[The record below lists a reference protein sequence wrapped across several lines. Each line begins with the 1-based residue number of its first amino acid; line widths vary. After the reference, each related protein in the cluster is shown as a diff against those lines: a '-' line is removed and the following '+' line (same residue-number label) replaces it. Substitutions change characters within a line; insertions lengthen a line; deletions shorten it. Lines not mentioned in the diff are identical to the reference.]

1 MNRFDTV
8 SNRFWYD
15 PARFASFMNAN
26 LYAGKDIIQPDDLVP
41 VDRRYDHYTRD
52 VIMKWTTDK
61 QEMYLAIENQLVE
74 DLTMPYRNAMYDMKS
89 YESQI
94 RRLKRNHRE
103 TRDLEDPLETI
114 SRIKKEDRL
123 IPCITFVIY
132 YGQEEWKHHKSLK
145 DMFGYKQINDANM
158 LENRMNLVQICK
170 DDPRRYKNRDIQM
183 CIDIAQLMFQKD
195 LETIKKR
202 YRQKI
207 DKEVVMMIC
216 ALTGSRRL
224 ELIIS
229 KEEGDEID
237 MCKAIEEWEEEI
249 SKQARNEGRLESEKH
264 GEKRSEKRGEKRG
277 RKLGREEG
285 KKDQILQFI
294 QEMLEKGYTDE
305 MILGFKS
312 VTKQLLK
319 QAKLGFVKKSV

>member
-15 PARFASFMNAN
+15 PVCFASFMNAN
-26 LYAGKDIIQPDDLVP
+26 PYAGKDIIQSDDLVP

-158 LENRMNLVQICK
+158 LESRMNLVQICK
-170 DDPRRYKNRDIQM
+170 DDPRRYRNRDI
-183 CIDIAQLMFQKD
+183 
-195 LETIKKR
+195 
-202 YRQKI
+202 
-207 DKEVVMMIC
+207 
-216 ALTGSRRL
+216 
-224 ELIIS
+224 
-229 KEEGDEID
+229 
-237 MCKAIEEWEEEI
+237 
-249 SKQARNEGRLESEKH
+249 
-264 GEKRSEKRGEKRG
+264 
-277 RKLGREEG
+277 
-285 KKDQILQFI
+285 
-294 QEMLEKGYTDE
+294 
-305 MILGFKS
+305 
-312 VTKQLLK
+312 
-319 QAKLGFVKKSV
+319 

>member
-94 RRLKRNHRE
+94 RRLKRNRRE

-114 SRIKKEDRL
+114 SRIMKEDRL

-132 YGQEEWKHHKSLK
+132 YGQKEWKHHKSLK

-158 LENRMNLVQICK
+158 LESRMNLVQICK

-237 MCKAIEEWEEEI
+237 MCKTIEEWEEEV
-249 SKQARNEGRLESEKH
+249 SKQARNEGRLK
-264 GEKRSEKRGEKRG
+264 GE
-277 RKLGREEG
+277 RK
-285 KKDQILQFI
+285 QILQFI

-319 QAKLGFVKKSV
+319 QAKLSQ

>member
-15 PARFASFMNAN
+15 PVRFASLMNAN

-52 VIMKWTTDK
+52 AIMKWTTDK

-103 TRDLEDPLETI
+103 TWDLEDPLETI

-132 YGQEEWKHHKSLK
+132 YGQEKWKHHKSLK

-158 LENRMNLVQICK
+158 LESRMNLVQICK
-170 DDPRRYKNRDIQM
+170 DDPRRYRNRDIQM

-249 SKQARNEGRLESEKH
+249 SKQARNEGRLK
-264 GEKRSEKRGEKRG
+264 GE
-277 RKLGREEG
+277 RK
-285 KKDQILQFI
+285 QILQFI

-319 QAKLGFVKKSV
+319 QAKLSH

>member
-1 MNRFDTV
+1 MNTVILNKQFNDNRFILCYRTLEDKDGILPMNRFDTV

-41 VDRRYDHYTRD
+41 VDRRYDHCTRD

-132 YGQEEWKHHKSLK
+132 YGQKEWKHHKSLK

-158 LENRMNLVQICK
+158 LESRMNLVQICK

-216 ALTGSRRL
+216 ALTRSRRL

-229 KEEGDEID
+229 K
-237 MCKAIEEWEEEI
+237 
-249 SKQARNEGRLESEKH
+249 
-264 GEKRSEKRGEKRG
+264 
-277 RKLGREEG
+277 EEG

-319 QAKLGFVKKSV
+319 QAKLSH

>member
-52 VIMKWTTDK
+52 VIMEWTTDK

-123 IPCITFVIY
+123 IPRITFVIY

-158 LENRMNLVQICK
+158 LESRMNLVQICK
-170 DDPRRYKNRDIQM
+170 DDPRRYRNRDI
-183 CIDIAQLMFQKD
+183 
-195 LETIKKR
+195 
-202 YRQKI
+202 
-207 DKEVVMMIC
+207 
-216 ALTGSRRL
+216 
-224 ELIIS
+224 
-229 KEEGDEID
+229 
-237 MCKAIEEWEEEI
+237 
-249 SKQARNEGRLESEKH
+249 
-264 GEKRSEKRGEKRG
+264 
-277 RKLGREEG
+277 
-285 KKDQILQFI
+285 
-294 QEMLEKGYTDE
+294 
-305 MILGFKS
+305 
-312 VTKQLLK
+312 
-319 QAKLGFVKKSV
+319 

>member
-26 LYAGKDIIQPDDLVP
+26 PYAGKDIIQSDDLVP

-132 YGQEEWKHHKSLK
+132 YEQEEWKHHKSLK

-158 LENRMNLVQICK
+158 LESRMNLVQICK
-170 DDPRRYKNRDIQM
+170 DDPRRYRNRDIQM
-183 CIDIAQLMFQKD
+183 CIGIAQLMFQKG

-207 DKEVVMMIC
+207 DKEVVMMVC

-249 SKQARNEGRLESEKH
+249 SKQARNEGRLK
-264 GEKRSEKRGEKRG
+264 GE
-277 RKLGREEG
+277 RK
-285 KKDQILQFI
+285 QILQFI

-319 QAKLGFVKKSV
+319 QAKLSH

>member
-1 MNRFDTV
+1 MNRLDTI

-158 LENRMNLVQICK
+158 LESRMNLVQICK
-170 DDPRRYKNRDIQM
+170 DDPRRYRNRDIQM

-249 SKQARNEGRLESEKH
+249 SKQARNEGRLE
-264 GEKRSEKRGEKRG
+264 GERRGERRGEKRG
-277 RKLGREEG
+277 ERK
-285 KKDQILQFI
+285 QILQFI

-312 VTKQLLK
+312 VTKQLLR
-319 QAKLGFVKKSV
+319 QAKTML

>member
-15 PARFASFMNAN
+15 PVRFASFMNAN
-26 LYAGKDIIQPDDLVP
+26 LYAGKDIIQPGDLVT
-41 VDRRYDHYTRD
+41 VDRRYDHCTRD

-158 LENRMNLVQICK
+158 LESRMNLVQICK

-207 DKEVVMMIC
+207 DKEVVMMVC

-249 SKQARNEGRLESEKH
+249 SKQARNEGRLEGERH
-264 GEKRSEKRGEKRG
+264 GEKRGEKRG
-277 RKLGREEG
+277 ERK
-285 KKDQILQFI
+285 QILQFI

-305 MILGFKS
+305 MILSFKN

-319 QAKLGFVKKSV
+319 QAKETPC

>member
-1 MNRFDTV
+1 
-8 SNRFWYD
+8 
-15 PARFASFMNAN
+15 
-26 LYAGKDIIQPDDLVP
+26 
-41 VDRRYDHYTRD
+41 
-52 VIMKWTTDK
+52 MKWTTDK

-103 TRDLEDPLETI
+103 TRDLKDPLETI

-158 LENRMNLVQICK
+158 LESRMNLVQICK
-170 DDPRRYKNRDIQM
+170 DDPRRYRNRDIQM
-183 CIDIAQLMFQKD
+183 CIGIAQLMFQKG

-207 DKEVVMMIC
+207 DK
-216 ALTGSRRL
+216 
-224 ELIIS
+224 
-229 KEEGDEID
+229 
-237 MCKAIEEWEEEI
+237 
-249 SKQARNEGRLESEKH
+249 
-264 GEKRSEKRGEKRG
+264 
-277 RKLGREEG
+277 
-285 KKDQILQFI
+285 
-294 QEMLEKGYTDE
+294 
-305 MILGFKS
+305 
-312 VTKQLLK
+312 
-319 QAKLGFVKKSV
+319 

>member
-1 MNRFDTV
+1 
-8 SNRFWYD
+8 
-15 PARFASFMNAN
+15 
-26 LYAGKDIIQPDDLVP
+26 
-41 VDRRYDHYTRD
+41 
-52 VIMKWTTDK
+52 
-61 QEMYLAIENQLVE
+61 
-74 DLTMPYRNAMYDMKS
+74 MYDMKS

-183 CIDIAQLMFQKD
+183 CIGIAQLMFQKD

-207 DKEVVMMIC
+207 DKEVVMMVC

-312 VTKQLLK
+312 VTKQLLR
-319 QAKLGFVKKSV
+319 QAKTML

>member
-132 YGQEEWKHHKSLK
+132 YGQKEWKHHKSLK

-158 LENRMNLVQICK
+158 LESRMNLVQICK

-237 MCKAIEEWEEEI
+237 MCKAIEEWEEEV
-249 SKQARNEGRLESEKH
+249 SKQARNEGRLK
-264 GEKRSEKRGEKRG
+264 GE
-277 RKLGREEG
+277 RK
-285 KKDQILQFI
+285 QILQFI

-319 QAKLGFVKKSV
+319 QAK

>member
-1 MNRFDTV
+1 MSRFDTV

-15 PARFASFMNAN
+15 PVRFASFMNAN
-26 LYAGKDIIQPDDLVP
+26 LYAGKDIIQPCDLVT
-41 VDRRYDHYTRD
+41 VDRRYDRYTRD

-94 RRLKRNHRE
+94 RRLKRNHKE
-103 TRDLEDPLETI
+103 TRDLEDSLETI
-114 SRIKKEDRL
+114 SRIKKEDKL

-158 LENRMNLVQICK
+158 LESRMNLVQICK
-170 DDPRRYKNRDIQM
+170 DDPRRYENRDIQM

-237 MCKAIEEWEEEI
+237 MCKAIDEWEEEI
-249 SKQARNEGRLESEKH
+249 SKQARNEGRLE
-264 GEKRSEKRGEKRG
+264 GERRGEKRG
-277 RKLGREEG
+277 RKFGREEG

-319 QAKLGFVKKSV
+319 QAKLSH

>member
-1 MNRFDTV
+1 MSRFDTV

-158 LENRMNLVQICK
+158 LESRMNLVQICK
-170 DDPRRYKNRDIQM
+170 DDPRRYRNRDIQM

-229 KEEGDEID
+229 KEEG
-237 MCKAIEEWEEEI
+237 
-249 SKQARNEGRLESEKH
+249 
-264 GEKRSEKRGEKRG
+264 
-277 RKLGREEG
+277 

-305 MILGFKS
+305 MILGIKS

-319 QAKLGFVKKSV
+319 QAKLSH

>member
-26 LYAGKDIIQPDDLVP
+26 LYAGKDIIQSGDLVT
-41 VDRRYDHYTRD
+41 VDRRYDHCTRD

-114 SRIKKEDRL
+114 SRIKKEDKL

-158 LENRMNLVQICK
+158 LESRMNLVQICK
-170 DDPRRYKNRDIQM
+170 DDPRRYRNRDIQM

-207 DKEVVMMIC
+207 DKEVVMMVC

-249 SKQARNEGRLESEKH
+249 SKQARNEGRLE
-264 GEKRSEKRGEKRG
+264 GERRGERRGEKRG
-277 RKLGREEG
+277 ERK
-285 KKDQILQFI
+285 QILQFI

-319 QAKLGFVKKSV
+319 QAKLSH

>member
-1 MNRFDTV
+1 MSRFDTV

-26 LYAGKDIIQPDDLVP
+26 LYAGKDIIPPCDLVP

-114 SRIKKEDRL
+114 SRIKKEDKL

-132 YGQEEWKHHKSLK
+132 YGQKEWKHHKSLK

-158 LENRMNLVQICK
+158 LESRMNLVQICK
-170 DDPRRYKNRDIQM
+170 DDPRRYRNKDIQM

-216 ALTGSRRL
+216 SLTGSRRL

-237 MCKAIEEWEEEI
+237 MRKAIEEWEEEI
-249 SKQARNEGRLESEKH
+249 SKQARNEGRLE
-264 GEKRSEKRGEKRG
+264 GERRGERRGEKRG
-277 RKLGREEG
+277 ERK
-285 KKDQILQFI
+285 QILQFI

-305 MILGFKS
+305 MILSFKN

-319 QAKLGFVKKSV
+319 QAKETPC

>member
-132 YGQEEWKHHKSLK
+132 YGQKEWKHHKSLK

-158 LENRMNLVQICK
+158 LESRMNLVQICK
-170 DDPRRYKNRDIQM
+170 DDPRRYRNRDIQM

-216 ALTGSRRL
+216 SLTGSRRL

-249 SKQARNEGRLESEKH
+249 SKQARNEGRLE
-264 GEKRSEKRGEKRG
+264 GERRGERRGEKRG
-277 RKLGREEG
+277 ERK
-285 KKDQILQFI
+285 QILQFI

-319 QAKLGFVKKSV
+319 QAKLSH

>member
-15 PARFASFMNAN
+15 PVRFASFMNAN
-26 LYAGKDIIQPDDLVP
+26 LYAGKDIIQPGDLVT
-41 VDRRYDHYTRD
+41 VDRRYDHCTRD

-94 RRLKRNHRE
+94 RRLKRKHRE
-103 TRDLEDPLETI
+103 TRNLEDPLETI

-132 YGQEEWKHHKSLK
+132 YGQKEWKHHKSLK

-158 LENRMNLVQICK
+158 LESRMNLVQICK

-224 ELIIS
+224 EVIIS

-249 SKQARNEGRLESEKH
+249 SKQARNEGRLEGERH
-264 GEKRSEKRGEKRG
+264 GEKRGEKRG
-277 RKLGREEG
+277 ERK
-285 KKDQILQFI
+285 QILQFI

-305 MILGFKS
+305 MILSFKN

-319 QAKLGFVKKSV
+319 QAKETSC